1 MGEHEDLVRKLGT
14 MPDRVAE
21 LVAGLDEEAL
31 RRRPAEGEWSMTEV
45 CGHLVE
51 DARTWQE
58 RFMLMTTQADPYLK
72 RYDPEAG
79 VRERGYQGAAIEKTM
94 DEFRRV
100 RGQTIELL
108 SGLSPEG
115 WERAGR
121 HWSEGQVTIAGACS
135 IALEHAESH
144 LEQLRELREKA
155 TQQRPGVS

>member
-1 MGEHEDLVRKLGT
+1 MGEHEDLVERLGT

-31 RRRPAEGEWSMTEV
+31 RRRPAEGEWSINEV

-58 RFMLMTTQADPYLK
+58 RFVLITTQADPYLK

-79 VRERGYQGAAIEKTM
+79 VREGGYQRAPIEKTM
-94 DEFRRV
+94 GEVRRV
-100 RGQTIELL
+100 RGETIELL

-115 WERAGR
+115 WERVGR
-121 HWSEGQVTIAGACS
+121 HWSEGQVTIAEACS

-155 TQQRPGVS
+155 AQPSPGVT

>member
-100 RGQTIELL
+100 RRETVEML
-108 SGLSPEG
+108 SKLTPEG
-115 WERAGR
+115 WQRTGR
-121 HWSEGQVTIAGACS
+121 HFSRGRMTIAEACG
-135 IALEHAESH
+135 LTLGHAESH